1 MSPAS
6 GGDQSTYD
14 GDEKEH
20 PQLFHAAGVRAAPT
34 NALGHRGVCRRPRIA
49 ARHPPPLSPD
59 REDGYTYGYGNAFQ
73 GVRAYDSTMAQWT
86 APDAYAGDVHD
97 PMSQKP
103 FMWNNNNPLDYEDP
117 SGYDP
122 IVSGKDAALNKR
134 VTDMLTTAKNAN
146 LSPYAT
152 TARAFQ
158 DYLKTTD
165 KNMTINV
172 VSDSKGVTRDAKGN
186 VTGAQIAGF
195 DANHPDTVTIYM
207 GSVDALPADQRD
219 KALEQGIVND
229 VGTAAA
235 LNGRLGT
242 PYDQSYTK
250 ALRSEDSKMGSTNGR
265 DPDAALDRFAN
276 FDLLKS
282 FGLCCDK

>member
-117 SGYDP
+117 SGYCP
-122 IVSGKDAALNKR
+122 ICIVVFVIYLENAPEINAEVQNFVESSGGAA
-134 VTDMLTTAKNAN
+134 
-146 LSPYAT
+146 
-152 TARAFQ
+152 
-158 DYLKTTD
+158 
-165 KNMTINV
+165 
-172 VSDSKGVTRDAKGN
+172 GVG
-186 VTGAQIAGF
+186 
-195 DANHPDTVTIYM
+195 
-207 GSVDALPADQRD
+207 GSVARESVVEP
-219 KALEQGIVND
+219 V
-229 VGTAAA
+229 AA
-235 LNGRLGT
+235 
-242 PYDQSYTK
+242 S
-250 ALRSEDSKMGSTNGR
+250 GSH
-265 DPDAALDRFAN
+265 
-276 FDLLKS
+276 DLLAPGANAGDGVPIQS
-282 FGLCCDK
+282 GTRPTPAQQRAVNAQAMPWGVIRAEQRVQALSRATGSPTISLPVLSISLWARPGADIPIACLAIADRVALCGE